1 MRAALIPVKELAQ
14 AKMRLADVLEC
25 RARSELALAM
35 LTDVITACRES
46 ATFDVIAVVSS
57 DTEALWHARELG
69 SKPIAEPAALHA
81 TSGAEALNTGLT
93 FAARYL
99 HRRVGVDEM
108 VILPADIPLARGAD
122 IRIVAETLAAA
133 HGPRIVIASAA
144 DNGTNALALR
154 PPLLIPMRFGRDS
167 ADAHRRAS
175 IDAGVEPAVLDLP
188 ALRFDVDS
196 PNDLRALDALPVG
209 AATRG
214 WLDAHAHEL
223 ARRSQGTR

>member
-14 AKMRLADVLEC
+14 AKMRLADVLDR

-35 LTDVITACRES
+35 LTDVITACGDS
-46 ATFDVIAVVSS
+46 ASFDVIAIVSS

-69 SKPIAEPAALHA
+69 ARPIAEPAALHA

-99 HRRVGVDEM
+99 HRRVGVDEL
-108 VILPADIPLARGAD
+108 VILPADIPLALPAD
-122 IRIVAETLAAA
+122 IRTVADTLAGAD
-133 HGPRIVIASAA
+133 GPRVVIAPAA

-167 ADAHRRAS
+167 AEAHRRTA
-175 IDAGVEPAVLDLP
+175 IDAGVEPIVLNVP

-196 PNDLRALDALPVG
+196 PEDLRALDALPAG

-214 WLDAHAHEL
+214 WLDARAHEL
-223 ARRSQGTR
+223 ARRSQGAR